1 METFGQKSDLMC
13 FELKKV
19 APKVKCRCFFRGHF
33 LQFFSGKF
41 GENWEKNHSHP
52 KILPGPTPVLVGVFV
67 ITALSSTNI
76 RRKVTTQYMVSP
88 FTSP

>member
-19 APKVKCRCFFRGHF
+19 APKVKCRGFFRGHF

-41 GENWEKNHSHP
+41 GEIWKKTFEH
-52 KILPGPTPVLVGVFV
+52 KILPAPTLVLVGVFV

-76 RRKVTTQYMVSP
+76 N
-88 FTSP
+88 